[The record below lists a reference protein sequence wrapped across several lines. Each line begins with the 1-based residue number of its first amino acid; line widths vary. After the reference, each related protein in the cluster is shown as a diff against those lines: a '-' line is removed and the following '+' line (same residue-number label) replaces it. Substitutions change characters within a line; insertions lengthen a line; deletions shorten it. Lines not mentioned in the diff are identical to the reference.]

1 MKYQLIPY
9 QFEAVLEKFPVPSS
23 EHLPYLDE
31 RTKISI
37 ANAWENFTVLDNYGR
52 VWIISEKVH
61 VLLRTN
67 RDNAKY
73 IIGGVPDDDKYRDGE
88 NLYIRGSTIYQILD
102 YNIQNARSLQRE
114 NYIRFSELFYRAIRD
129 CSRAREL
136 RAEFYEHL
144 RVTVGY
150 LKQKRINQLKIEN
163 DELTGELLDLKT
175 CEFSHICSV
184 SLFPELAGLL
194 DNGLILNKTT
204 HEKITQYRI
213 NDEKE
218 LLQLCEIEGWS
229 KDWFDDYKNLLL

>member
-9 QFEAVLEKFPVPSS
+9 HFEAVLEKFRLPSS
-23 EHLPYLDE
+23 EHLPYLDDK
-31 RTKISI
+31 TKVSI
-37 ANAWENFTVLDNYGR
+37 INAWENFTLLDNYGR
-52 VWIISEKVH
+52 IWIISDKVH

-73 IIGGVPDDDKYRDGE
+73 IIGGVPDIDKYRDGE
-88 NLYIRGSTIYQILD
+88 KLYIRGSTIYQILD

-136 RAEFYEHL
+136 RAEFYEYL
-144 RVTVGY
+144 NRTIGY
-150 LKQKRINQLKIEN
+150 LKQKRLTQLENKI
-163 DELTGELLDLKT
+163 DELTGKELHLKT
-175 CEFSHICSV
+175 CEFSHIRSV

-194 DNGLILNKTT
+194 ENGLIINKET
-204 HEKITQYRI
+204 HSKITEYHI

-218 LLQLCEIEGWS
+218 LLELCKMEGWS
-229 KDWFDDYKNLLL
+229 LDWYLKYEKLLS

>member
-61 VLLRTN
+61 ILLRTN

-88 NLYIRGSTIYQILD
+88 KLYIRGSTIYQILD

-144 RVTVGY
+144 RITTGY
-150 LKQKRINQLKIEN
+150 LKQKRINHFNIEH
-163 DELTGELLDLKT
+163 DELTGEKLDLKT
-175 CEFSHICSV
+175 SEFSHICSV

-194 DNGLILNKTT
+194 ENGLILNKTT
-204 HEKITQYRI
+204 HDKITQYRI

-229 KDWFDDYKNLLL
+229 KEWYSGYKKF

>member
-1 MKYQLIPY
+1 LIPY

-23 EHLPYLDE
+23 THLSYLDE
-31 RTKISI
+31 RTKVAIT
-37 ANAWENFTVLDNYGR
+37 NAWENFTVLDNYGR
-52 VWIISEKVH
+52 VWIVSEKVH

-73 IIGGVPDDDKYRDGE
+73 IIGGVPDNDKYRDG
-88 NLYIRGSTIYQILD
+88 NKLYIRGSTIYQILD

-144 RVTVGY
+144 NRTIGY
-150 LKQKRINQLKIEN
+150 LKQRRINQLEVEH
-163 DELTGELLDLKT
+163 DELTGKELHLKS
-175 CEFSHICSV
+175 CEFSHIRSV
-184 SLFPELAGLL
+184 SLFPELAGLIG
-194 DNGLILNKTT
+194 NGLIINKST
-204 HEKITQYRI
+204 HEKITQLRI

-218 LLQLCEIEGWS
+218 LLQLCELEGWS
-229 KDWFDDYKNLLL
+229 ISWHDKYLVT

>member
-23 EHLPYLDE
+23 DHLPYLDD
-31 RTKISI
+31 RTKVSI
-37 ANAWENFTVLDNYGR
+37 GNAWENFTVLDNYGR
-52 VWIISEKVH
+52 VWIIAEKVH

-88 NLYIRGSTIYQILD
+88 KLYIRGSTIYQILD

-150 LKQKRINQLKIEN
+150 LKQKRINQLKIKN
-163 DELTGELLDLKT
+163 DELTGDPIELKT

-194 DNGLILNKTT
+194 DNGLILNKET
-204 HEKITQYRI
+204 HDKITQYRI

-218 LLQLCEIEGWS
+218 LLQLCEVEGWS
-229 KDWFDDYKNLLL
+229 KEWYSEYKIL

>member
-1 MKYQLIPY
+1 MKYHLIPY
-9 QFEAVLEKFPVPSS
+9 QFEAILENFPVPSS
-23 EHLPYLDE
+23 DHLPYLDE
-31 RTKISI
+31 KTKVSI
-37 ANAWENFTVLDNYGR
+37 GNAWENFTVLDNYGR

-61 VLLRTN
+61 ILLRTN

-88 NLYIRGSTIYQILD
+88 KLYIRGSTIYQILD

-150 LKQKRINQLKIEN
+150 LKQKRINQLEIKN
-163 DELTGELLDLKT
+163 DELTGEPIELKT

-194 DNGLILNKTT
+194 ENGLILNKET
-204 HEKITQYRI
+204 HDKITQYRI

-218 LLQLCEIEGWS
+218 LLQLCEVEGWS
-229 KDWFDDYKNLLL
+229 KEWYSEYKIL